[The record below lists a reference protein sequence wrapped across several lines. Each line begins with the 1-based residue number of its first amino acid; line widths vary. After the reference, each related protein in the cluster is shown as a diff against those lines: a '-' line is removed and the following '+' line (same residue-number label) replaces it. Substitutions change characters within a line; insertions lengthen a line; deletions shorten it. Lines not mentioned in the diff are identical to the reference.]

1 MPGTTGHT
9 TSSHPHST
17 THLLGP
23 GYRPAPAETAH
34 TDLAVRGALPP
45 QLDGTFLRIGPN
57 TRGEHDPAVQHAFA
71 GAGMVHGLRLGGG
84 RAHWYRNRWL
94 RDDALAAELGEL
106 PVPGPRN
113 GLDGNVNA
121 NLVRHAGRTLAVTD
135 GGAWPLVLDAELRTV
150 ARTDFDGTLPAGL
163 CAHPL
168 TDPLTGELHAVAVD
182 PAGDRAVLLTVDTE
196 GLVREAL
203 PVPVKGR
210 PWMHAF
216 ALTERHTVLFDL
228 PVAHD
233 PAEARAGSPVPYAW
247 QPDRDARVGIVRRD
261 RPGAAPLWLDV
272 PPCYVFH
279 PVNAFEDADGR
290 ITVDVIRHERA
301 FDRDRLHPSESAPAL
316 WRWTLDPR
324 EGAVV
329 ERRLDDR
336 VQEFPRIDERRTGL
350 PYRYAFTV
358 ELTPGRGAALCG
370 PALLRHDLAT
380 GRTDRHA
387 FGGGRQGGEAV
398 FVPRDA
404 LAPEG
409 DGWLLTLVYDPA
421 ADRSELLVLD
431 TADFTGPPVAAV
443 PLPVRV
449 PHGFHAQWVPSQW

>member
-1 MPGTTGHT
+1 MPRATGHT
-9 TSSHPHST
+9 STSHLAST
-17 THLLGP
+17 VHLLGR
-23 GYRPAPAETAH
+23 GYRPVAAETSH
-34 TDLAVRGALPP
+34 TDLTVRGVLPP

-57 TRGEHDPAVQHAFA
+57 TRGEHDPAVQHTFS

-94 RDDALAAELGEL
+94 RGDTVSRELGEL
-106 PVPGPRN
+106 PAPGPRR
-113 GLDGNVNA
+113 GLDDNVNA
-121 NLVRHAGRTLAVTD
+121 NLVHHAGRTLAVTD
-135 GGAWPLVLDAELRTV
+135 GGALPVVLDSGLGTV
-150 ARTDFDGTLPAGL
+150 ARTDFDATLPGGF

-168 TDPLTGELHAVAVD
+168 TDPVTGELHAVAVD
-182 PAGDRAVLLTVDTE
+182 PAGDEAVLLTVDVE
-196 GLVREAL
+196 GRVRDAL

-216 ALTERHTVLFDL
+216 ALTERHAVLFDL

-233 PAEARAGSPVPYAW
+233 PAEARAGSPAPYSW
-247 QPDRDARVGIVRRD
+247 QPDREARIGIVRRD
-261 RPGAAPLWLDV
+261 RPGAAALWLDV
-272 PPCYVFH
+272 PPCFVFH

-301 FDRDRLHPSESAPAL
+301 FDRDRLHPSESAPTL
-316 WRWTLDPR
+316 WRWILDPR
-324 EGAVV
+324 EGAVL

-358 ELTPGRGAALCG
+358 ELVPGQGAALCG

-387 FGGGRQGGEAV
+387 FTGGRQSGEPV

-421 ADRSELLVLD
+421 ADRSELAVLD
-431 TADFTGPPVAAV
+431 TADFTGPPVAVV

-449 PHGFHAQWVPSQW
+449 PHGFHAQWVPAGW